1 MLDKSQDSYFTTF
14 GTYEEML
21 DYHEEQ
27 AKSSIWHRC
36 QVNRL
41 EVEPLD
47 KTSPLYGSLSNFA
60 PGITQQAVDDTAEN
74 LGLAMAFAIRYA
86 TQPTKAFSIGL
97 RLREHHLLNSA
108 VMFWPTF

>member
-36 QVNRL
+36 PVNRL
-41 EVEPLD
+41 EVFVRDLKVKEIAKMLNCSPNFVSDQKRRALEALRRKLD
-47 KTSPLYGSLSNFA
+47 EG
-60 PGITQQAVDDTAEN
+60 GDEN
-74 LGLAMAFAIRYA
+74 G
-86 TQPTKAFSIGL
+86 
-97 RLREHHLLNSA
+97 
-108 VMFWPTF
+108 